1 MLVVSDA
8 LHEPSPPRG
17 LVATIGNYDG
27 IHRGQQSVLDLVK
40 GRALETGLKAAVI
53 TFDPHPRSVL
63 MPDRPVDLL
72 TTKEE
77 KEALLDK
84 AGMDVV
90 AIVRF
95 TPELSRTPAR
105 TFVRDFLHRRLDVR
119 EVYVGSNFVFGHNR
133 GGDLSLLRQMGDSF
147 GFSAFAVD
155 EVVHDGEVVS
165 STRIRAA
172 LRAGEVMAA
181 EALLGRPYS
190 IRGLVA
196 RGEGVGRKL
205 GFRTANLVRDN
216 TLLPENGVY
225 ACRMSV
231 SSGEGSYDA
240 VANIGT
246 RPTLY
251 EESRRIVEA
260 HLLDF
265 DRDIYGERAELQF
278 LERLR
283 EERAFPTIIDLAEQ
297 IGRDVD
303 LARECLRK
311 HPEPSVRSSI

>member
-1 MLVVSDA
+1 
-8 LHEPSPPRG
+8 
-17 LVATIGNYDG
+17 
-27 IHRGQQSVLDLVK
+27 
-40 GRALETGLKAAVI
+40 
-53 TFDPHPRSVL
+53 
-63 MPDRPVDLL
+63 
-72 TTKEE
+72 
-77 KEALLDK
+77 
-84 AGMDVV
+84 
-90 AIVRF
+90 
-95 TPELSRTPAR
+95 
-105 TFVRDFLHRRLDVR
+105 
-119 EVYVGSNFVFGHNR
+119 
-133 GGDLSLLRQMGDSF
+133 MGDSF

-303 LARECLRK
+303 LARERLRK
-311 HPEPSVRSSI
+311 HPDPSVRSSI